1 MLINI
6 DTKTRGL
13 MNLTKD
19 KILVIE
25 DEKKIARIITM
36 ELEYEGYEVHAEHAG
51 EQGLEKVLA
60 GNWDLV
66 LLDVMLPE
74 ISGLEILRRMRN
86 ASVNV
91 PVILLTARDSIPDK
105 VTGLDLGANDYM
117 TKPFQIEELLARI
130 RASLRISKMH
140 MKHEQEKILQV
151 DDLQVFV
158 KSYSV
163 KRANIDIELT
173 PREFELLLYLMEN
186 KNIVLSREQILN
198 HVWGYDFMAD
208 TNVVD
213 VYIRYLRKK
222 IDYEFEK
229 QLIQTIRGIG
239 YVIKDT
245 TI

>member
-1 MLINI
+1 M
-6 DTKTRGL
+6 
-13 MNLTKD
+13 TKD

-36 ELEYEGYEVHAEHAG
+36 ELEYEGYEVHAVHTG
-51 EQGLEKVLA
+51 EKGLEKVLE
-60 GNWDLV
+60 GGWSLV

-74 ISGLEILRRMRN
+74 LSGLEVLRRIRN
-86 ASVNV
+86 ASVHV

-105 VTGLDLGANDYM
+105 VAGLDLGANDYM

-130 RASLRISKMH
+130 RASLRVSKMQW
-140 MKHEQEKILQV
+140 KQEQEKILQV
-151 DDLQVFV
+151 DDLKVFV

-163 KRANIDIELT
+163 KRADIEIELT

-222 IDYEFEK
+222 IDYQFNT
-229 QLIQTIRGIG
+229 QLIQTIRGVG
-239 YVIKDT
+239 YVIKDPS
-245 TI
+245 I

>member
-1 MLINI
+1 M
-6 DTKTRGL
+6 
-13 MNLTKD
+13 TKD

-36 ELEYEGYEVHAEHAG
+36 ELEYEGYEVHAVHTG
-51 EQGLEKVLA
+51 EKGLEKVLE
-60 GNWDLV
+60 GGWSLV

-74 ISGLEILRRMRN
+74 LSGLEVLRRIRN
-86 ASVNV
+86 ASVHV

-105 VTGLDLGANDYM
+105 VAGLDLGANDYM

-130 RASLRISKMH
+130 RASLRVSKMQW
-140 MKHEQEKILQV
+140 KQEQEKILQV
-151 DDLQVFV
+151 DDLKVFV

-163 KRANIDIELT
+163 KRADIEIELT
-173 PREFELLLYLMEN
+173 PREFELLLYLIEN

-222 IDYEFEK
+222 IDYQFNT
-229 QLIQTIRGIG
+229 QLIQTIRGVG
-239 YVIKDT
+239 YVIKDPS
-245 TI
+245 I